1 MPNVSKQREPKQ
13 AAGNNAFNTTRA
25 PSTQGQRT
33 GCCIAG
39 CIFWRG
45 AACHHLT
52 ASVPRVPVAHGSRS
66 MADELVFITANS
78 PVIVLSAVIGV
89 LILLIILVG
98 SQKKDDVEKQPS
110 ATTKEK
116 ETVLRKEVRSLPKK
130 KKVQEKKRD
139 LKAPYLHPWL
149 MTTLKGHSGSI
160 LDLDF
165 NGNGKYLATSA
176 DGRSAQRAIQGPN
189 INNQHSCHK
198 TSSAGRTTPSRSP
211 PSPLEGAWRLPVCA
225 DDLYHQL
232 LRYRLTPQELYRCG
246 YPRPCPD
253 EPGRAVWLQA
263 DAATADSSRKTCCRC
278 GSSFVITPGG
288 EYYANDVCT
297 FHTGRRGLAEFSCCG
312 ATGDEPGCER
322 SDYHVCAQG
331 ARGECDAP
339 ARGFVRTRPRHG
351 VAGGVYALDCEMC
364 FTIRGL
370 EVAKVSV
377 VGSNGATV
385 YDSYVRP
392 GSPVLDYNTAF
403 SGVTADHLR
412 NVRTT
417 LQDVQAVLLRL
428 FTASTVLVGHGLEN
442 DLRGLKILHDTV
454 VDTAVVF
461 PHHRGLPF
469 RRSLRSLVGAYLN
482 RDVQDGTRGHDS
494 VEDARACM
502 ELMLWKASRD
512 QKLRE
517 RRNRGAGGRLLQPSF

>member
-1 MPNVSKQREPKQ
+1 
-13 AAGNNAFNTTRA
+13 
-25 PSTQGQRT
+25 
-33 GCCIAG
+33 
-39 CIFWRG
+39 
-45 AACHHLT
+45 
-52 ASVPRVPVAHGSRS
+52 
-66 MADELVFITANS
+66 MADELVFLTGTS
-78 PVIVLSAVIGV
+78 PMIVLSAVLGV
-89 LILLIILVG
+89 LILLVILVAG
-98 SQKKDDVEKQPS
+98 QKKDDVKKDLSDTSQEKS
-110 ATTKEK
+110 
-116 ETVLRKEVRSLPKK
+116 TVQKEVRPSAPKK

-139 LKAPYLHPWL
+139 LKSQYLHPWL
-149 MTTLKGHSGSI
+149 MTTLKGHSGTI

-165 NGNGKYLATSA
+165 NSNGKYLATSA
-176 DGRSAQRAIQGPN
+176 DGRSPQQQQRRAG
-189 INNQHSCHK
+189 NNQQQQGHWQK
-198 TSSAGRTTPSRSP
+198 AAVVSAAAKP
-211 PSPLEGAWRLPVCA
+211 PPRGGSSPLEGTWRLPVCA

-246 YPRPCPD
+246 YPRPCPE
-253 EPGRAVWLQA
+253 EPGRAVWLMQG
-263 DAATADSSRKTCCRC
+263 DAAADSSRKTCCRC
-278 GSSFVITPGG
+278 GSAFVITPGG
-288 EYYANDVCT
+288 EYYANDACL
-297 FHTGRRGLAEFSCCG
+297 FHTGRRNATEFSCCG
-312 ATGDEPGCER
+312 ASADEPGCER
-322 SDYHVCAQG
+322 SEYHVCAQG
-331 ARGECDAP
+331 ARGESRDAP

-370 EVAKVSV
+370 EVTKVSV

-403 SGVTADHLR
+403 SGVTAEHLR

-442 DLRGLKILHDTV
+442 DLRGLKLLHDTV

-482 RDVQDGTRGHDS
+482 RDVQDGPRGHDS
-494 VEDARACM
+494 IEDARACM
-502 ELMLWKASRD
+502 ELVLWKAARD

-517 RRNRGAGGRLLQPSF
+517 RRSRGAGGRLLQPSL